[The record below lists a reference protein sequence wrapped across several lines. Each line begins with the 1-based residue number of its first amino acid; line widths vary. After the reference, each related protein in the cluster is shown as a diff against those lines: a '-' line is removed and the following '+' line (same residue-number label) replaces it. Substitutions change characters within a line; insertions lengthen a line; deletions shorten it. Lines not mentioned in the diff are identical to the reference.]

1 MTTTPRTLA
10 DTPRERRP
18 VLEDISIVIP
28 TLGRPIL
35 ESCLAYIADADVWP
49 ARLIVVDQ
57 SSSAFVAG
65 LLEALE
71 SRGMSTVCVASNQ
84 RGRSAGVNRGLERV
98 QTTFLAVTDDDCF
111 VECDW
116 LQAMRDRLSAKPM
129 TIVSGRVDAA
139 GDEAVV
145 AIVSGEE
152 ATTQDRPRLRF
163 DAMSGGNM
171 GTSRAV
177 IDLVGP
183 FDEDPRIQCAEDC
196 DWSYRALRLGIPI
209 SYAPEVR
216 LTHYGWRDAGFREKQ
231 YRAYARSHGGFY
243 GKYIRRCDWFIA
255 LRAALHLL
263 RVAYKWFLGLISRDR
278 ERTLRAKAYL
288 TGLPIGI
295 LAGMRKQDELQAG
308 RAFGEPRDDHPR
320 HH

>member
-1 MTTTPRTLA
+1 MTTVPRTLA
-10 DTPRERRP
+10 EVDPGRRP
-18 VLEDISIVIP
+18 VLDDISIVIP
-28 TLGRPIL
+28 TLGREIL
-35 ESCLAYIADADVWP
+35 ESSLAYIAEANVWP

-57 SSSAFVAG
+57 SSSRAVAR
-65 LLEALE
+65 LLDSLQ
-71 SRGMSTVCVASNQ
+71 SRGLSTEYVPSNQ
-84 RGRSAGVNRGLERV
+84 RGRSAGLNRGLERV
-98 QTTFLAVTDDDCF
+98 QTAFLAVTDDDCF
-111 VECDW
+111 VNRDW
-116 LQAMRDRLSAKPM
+116 LQAMRDRLSRNPM
-129 TIVSGRVDAA
+129 MIVSGRVDAA

-177 IDLVGP
+177 IELVGP

-196 DWSYRALRLGIPI
+196 DWSYRALRLGVPI
-209 SYAPEVR
+209 TYAPEVR
-216 LTHYGWRDAGFREKQ
+216 LTHFGWRDAVFREEQ

-243 GKYIRRCDWFIA
+243 GKHIRRGDWFIA

-263 RVAYKWFLGLISRDR
+263 RVTYKWVRGLISRDR

-288 TGLPIGI
+288 TGLPTGI
-295 LAGMRKQDELQAG
+295 FAGMRKQAKL
-308 RAFGEPRDDHPR
+308 
-320 HH
+320 